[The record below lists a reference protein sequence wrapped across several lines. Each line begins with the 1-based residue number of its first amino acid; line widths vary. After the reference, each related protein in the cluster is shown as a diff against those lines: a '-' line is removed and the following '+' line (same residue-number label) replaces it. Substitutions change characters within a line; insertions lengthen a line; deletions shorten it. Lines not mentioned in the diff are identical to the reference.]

1 MALIKCPD
9 CGREV
14 SSRAK
19 SCPQCGCPIA
29 EETIVPAAPA
39 SAPAGKKGES
49 PEERQVIL
57 LHLQDL
63 RALELLKQKY
73 GRTREWAMKTY
84 GITEFRSMGTFLP
97 QVCVKAG
104 CGPNDA
110 LGLQLQDEYSKRLK
124 VMVQLSKAYELNL
137 IPKPFRNL
145 YGVYYLYDYLSTSQ
159 ESLTDALLHLD
170 LEQIKDKLDHVIAQ
184 QSEQILRAA
193 VQSAQLAH
201 IQKQFDQLI
210 DTVQSIS
217 TDTAAIARYSAI
229 SAAHLET
236 IKILQLLG

>member
-1 MALIKCPD
+1 M
-9 CGREV
+9 
-14 SSRAK
+14 
-19 SCPQCGCPIA
+19 
-29 EETIVPAAPA
+29 
-39 SAPAGKKGES
+39 
-49 PEERQVIL
+49 
-57 LHLQDL
+57 
-63 RALELLKQKY
+63 ELLKQKY

-217 TDTAAIARYSAI
+217 TDTAEIARYSAI